1 MPTSLPKP
9 PVPTYELELPS
20 TGKIVKYRP
29 FLVKEEKILLMAME
43 SEDEKQITNA
53 VIDIV
58 KGCLLTRGIKVE
70 ELASFDIEYLFLN
83 IRGKSVGEDIKL
95 KITCQDDNETQVD
108 HVINIDNIKVQKQPN
123 HSATIMLTDNNGIIM
138 KYPGM
143 KQFIQTQIM
152 LKSLNAE
159 EVFDIVIDSIH
170 QIFDGENVY
179 DVKDVGK
186 KGVEEYLESLTSKQF
201 EKVQQFFSTM
211 PKLSH
216 SFRVTNP
223 NTGVESTY
231 TIEGLVNF
239 FG

>member
-1 MPTSLPKP
+1 MASSLPKP

-20 TGKIVKYRP
+20 TGKTIKYRP
-29 FLVKEEKILLMAME
+29 FLVKEEKVLLMAME
-43 SEDEKQITNA
+43 SEDETQITNA
-53 VIDIV
+53 VIEIV
-58 KGCLLTRGIKVE
+58 KGCVLTRGVKVE
-70 ELASFDIEYLFLN
+70 DLASFDIEYLFLN

-95 KITCQDDNETQVD
+95 KITCQDDGETQVD
-108 HVINIDNIKVQKQPN
+108 HVINIDSIKVQKQPN
-123 HSATIMLTDNNGIIM
+123 HSSTIMLTNDSGINM

-186 KGVEEYLESLTSKQF
+186 KEVEDYLGGLTSKQF
-201 EKVQQFFSTM
+201 EKVQQFFASM

-223 NTGVESTY
+223 VTGVESTY
-231 TIEGLVNF
+231 TIEGLINF

>member
-1 MPTSLPKP
+1 MPSILPKP
-9 PVPTYELELPS
+9 PVPTFELELPS
-20 TGKIVKYRP
+20 TGKTIKYRP
-29 FLVKEEKILLMAME
+29 FLVREEKVLLMAME

-53 VIDIV
+53 VLEIV
-58 KGCLLTRGIKVE
+58 KGCVMTRGIKIE

-95 KITCQDDNETQVD
+95 KITCLDDGETQVD
-108 HVINIDNIKVQKQPN
+108 HVINIDSIEVKKQSG
-123 HSATIMLTDNNGIIM
+123 HSVTIMLTDDSGIIM
-138 KYPGM
+138 KYPGI

-159 EVFDIVIDSIH
+159 DVFEIVVDSIH

-186 KGVEEYLESLTSKQF
+186 KEVEDYLGGLTSKQF
-201 EKVQQFFSTM
+201 EKVQQFFATM
-211 PKLSH
+211 PKLTH
-216 SFRVTNP
+216 TFRVINP
-223 NTGVESTY
+223 NTGVESPY
-231 TIEGLVNF
+231 TVEGLINF